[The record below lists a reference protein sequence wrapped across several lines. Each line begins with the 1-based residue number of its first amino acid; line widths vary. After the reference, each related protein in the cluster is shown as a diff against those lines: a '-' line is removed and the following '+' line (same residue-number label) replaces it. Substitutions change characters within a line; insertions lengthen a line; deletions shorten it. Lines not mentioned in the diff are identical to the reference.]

1 MFVFIAA
8 SFKTHSIHLG
18 SVPAVGILCGLP
30 HVKNRLLPVILT
42 IRSLMC
48 SIYSRIV
55 ATG

>member
-18 SVPAVGILCGLP
+18 SVPVVGILCGLP
-30 HVKNRLLPVILT
+30 HVTNRLLPVILT

-48 SIYSRIV
+48 SMYSRIV